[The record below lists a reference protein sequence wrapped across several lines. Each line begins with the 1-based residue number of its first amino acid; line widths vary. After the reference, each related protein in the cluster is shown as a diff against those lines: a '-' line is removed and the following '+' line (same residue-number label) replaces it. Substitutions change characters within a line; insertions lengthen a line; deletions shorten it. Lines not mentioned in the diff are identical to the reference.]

1 MSNSDRT
8 QAHVFVSG
16 TVQGVAYRAYTR
28 EQATELGLTGWVRN
42 LQDGRVEAIFEGAPD
57 VVEQMVHWCYSG
69 SPSAVVTHVE
79 TTYGSPEGLQEFEV
93 RFSQ

>member
-1 MSNSDRT
+1 MSDSALT

-28 EQATELGLTGWVRN
+28 QQAMELGVAGWVRN
-42 LQDGRVEAIFEGAPD
+42 LRDSRVEAVFEGPSV
-57 VVEQMVHWCYSG
+57 VVEQMVQWCHSG

-79 TTYGSPEGLQEFEV
+79 TTYGSPEGLQGFEV
-93 RFSQ
+93 RYSQ